1 MPVIN
6 PIDKILLPIN
16 DMFSVATEKANTS
29 KAVKYGDARYEKDEA
44 RARFMRD
51 LASKTVGPERAEL
64 IMQRGVD
71 ASMDLLG
78 KGGPL

>member
-16 DMFSVATEKANTS
+16 DKFSVAMEKANAS
-29 KAVKYGDARYEKDEA
+29 RVVKYGDARYTKAEG
-44 RARFMRD
+44 RVRFMRD
-51 LASKTVGPERAEL
+51 LASKTSGPERAEL
-64 IMQRGVD
+64 IKQKGVD

-78 KGGPL
+78 KAGSL